1 MSRTYV
7 ALDIETTGLS
17 PERDAITEIGAV
29 KFSQDTVLAEWSSLV
44 NPFRSLSYK
53 IQQLTGISQADV
65 DGAPPL
71 GSLVHSLKDFVRDL
85 PIIGHNVAFDLSFF
99 HKEGLFLNN
108 PSIDTFEM
116 AGILLPHASRYSLSR
131 LAEYLGIDLSNAH
144 RALHDA

>member
-29 KFSQDTVLAEWSSLV
+29 KFSQDTIIAEWSSLV

-71 GSLVHSLKDFVRDL
+71 RTLVH
-85 PIIGHNVAFDLSFF
+85 
-99 HKEGLFLNN
+99 
-108 PSIDTFEM
+108 
-116 AGILLPHASRYSLSR
+116 
-131 LAEYLGIDLSNAH
+131 
-144 RALHDA
+144 